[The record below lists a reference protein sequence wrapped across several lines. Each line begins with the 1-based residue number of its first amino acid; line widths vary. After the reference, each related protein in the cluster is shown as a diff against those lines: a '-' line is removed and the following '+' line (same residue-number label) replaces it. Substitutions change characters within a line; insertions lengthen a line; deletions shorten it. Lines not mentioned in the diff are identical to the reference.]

1 MAETIETGNMTHKE
15 YASKGK
21 GKIPLIAGNPL

>member
-1 MAETIETGNMTHKE
+1 MAETIETGNMVNKE

-21 GKIPLIAGNPL
+21 GDAALTTGRP

>member
-1 MAETIETGNMTHKE
+1 MAETIETGNMTQKE

-21 GKIPLIAGNPL
+21 GDAALTTGRH